1 MKQNKQNVVFAVL
14 SSGVS
19 HTYIEAAFDSELLAI
34 AYMQKRI
41 DAVRAKHKLGYGGR
55 WITEPDGS
63 RTVMLR
69 MDNQPR
75 ILLSLQELT
84 VQTHL

>member
-1 MKQNKQNVVFAVL
+1 MQTKQNVIFAVL

-41 DAVRAKHKLGYGGR
+41 DAVRAKHKRGYGGR

-69 MDNQPR
+69 MYNQPH
-75 ILLSLQELT
+75 LQLNLQKIT
-84 VQTHL
+84 VQAHL

>member
-1 MKQNKQNVVFAVL
+1 MQTKQNVVFAVL
-14 SSGVS
+14 SSGVF

-41 DAVRAKHKLGYGGR
+41 DAVRAKHKRGYGGR
-55 WITEPDGS
+55 WLTEPDGS

-69 MDNQPR
+69 MHNQPR
-75 ILLSLQELT
+75 ILLNLQKLT
-84 VQTHL
+84 VQTKL

>member
-1 MKQNKQNVVFAVL
+1 MKRNEQNIVFAVL
-14 SSGVS
+14 SSGVF

-41 DAVRAKHKLGYGGR
+41 DAVRAKHKRGYGGR

-69 MDNQPR
+69 MCNQPH
-75 ILLSLQELT
+75 IQLKLQKLN
-84 VQTHL
+84 VQTKL

>member
-1 MKQNKQNVVFAVL
+1 MKRNKQNVVFAVL
-14 SSGVS
+14 SSGVF

-41 DAVRAKHKLGYGGR
+41 DAVRAKHKRGYGGR

>member
-1 MKQNKQNVVFAVL
+1 MKRDKYVFAVL
-14 SSGVS
+14 NSGVF

-34 AYMQKRI
+34 AYMQKRL
-41 DAVRAKHKLGYGGR
+41 DAVRAKHKRGYGGR
-55 WITEPDGS
+55 WLTEPDGS

-69 MDNQPR
+69 MYNQPR
-75 ILLSLQELT
+75 ILLNLQKLT